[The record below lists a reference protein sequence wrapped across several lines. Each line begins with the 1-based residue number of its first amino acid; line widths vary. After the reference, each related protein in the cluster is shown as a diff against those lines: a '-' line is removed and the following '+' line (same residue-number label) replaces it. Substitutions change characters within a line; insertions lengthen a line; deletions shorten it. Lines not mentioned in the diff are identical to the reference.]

1 MSQSTQYLESVVPL
15 AMFLKY
21 IFAAYLQGGLPE
33 TGRAFDGQGQ
43 GREDDSSQP
52 SKLKQ
57 QNRPPSSPGD
67 DLPSVRDVKIGQD
80 RPGPE
85 KDPNKLNRQGL
96 GLGLSLDKVPRILL
110 SSTDM

>member
-1 MSQSTQYLESVVPL
+1 MSQSTQYLESVLPL

-52 SKLKQ
+52 SKLNK

-67 DLPSVRDVKIGQD
+67 DLPSVHGKIGQD
-80 RPGPE
+80 RPGLE
-85 KDPNKLNRQGL
+85 RDPNKLNRQGL
-96 GLGLSLDKVPRILL
+96 GLGLSLDKVPRIFVV
-110 SSTDM
+110 